1 MHPGISLVLAV
12 DVGTTSTKAVVFD
25 PDGGRHGSSEKGY
38 PLLTPS
44 PGQEVQ
50 DPSVVTEAALQAIGE
65 AISAGASVAGLAFSS
80 AMHSLVGL
88 DGNDRPVTQLLTW
101 ADGRAA
107 EQASRLRAE
116 HPQLH
121 PRTGTPLHPM
131 APLPKLVW
139 FRENQPEVFARARR
153 WVGIK
158 ELIVHRLTGEWVID
172 VSCASGTGLMA
183 LESLEWDA
191 EALALAG
198 IGAEQLSRIVPAK
211 QTLPLLDDGLGLAQG
226 TPVVVGA
233 GDGPL
238 ANLGVG
244 AVRPGV
250 AACSIGT
257 SGALRLMVE
266 HAAVDQSRRLFCYA
280 LTEGRWVIGGAI
292 NNGGVVLEWAGG
304 ALAPELGPHAEGQLL
319 DLAASVPPGSQGL
332 LMLPYLFGERAPH
345 WSGLAGGAYVGLRN
359 FHGRAH
365 LIRAVLEG
373 VCQQLAL
380 VLTSLRE
387 AGNEVREI
395 RAAGGFARSQL
406 WRQMLTDVLGMAVGF
421 PAGPQGSAFGAALVG
436 MEALGIVDS
445 MDRASELIR
454 LDQMLEPDP
463 DAAAVY
469 AASRPLFA
477 KLYDDL
483 APAFRALAST
493 EARPSTPATGR

>member
-1 MHPGISLVLAV
+1 MSRLLAV

-25 PDGGRHGSSEKGY
+25 PEGARHGYCEKGY

-44 PGQEVQ
+44 PGQAVQ
-50 DPSVVTEAALQAIGE
+50 DPLVVTEAALQAIGE
-65 AISAGASVAGLAFSS
+65 AVSGGPAVAGLAFSS

-88 DGNDRPVTQLLTW
+88 DGRGRPVTQLLTW
-101 ADGRAA
+101 ADDRAT
-107 EQASRLRAE
+107 EQAARLRAE

-131 APLPKLVW
+131 APLPKLAW
-139 FRENQPEVFARARR
+139 FKENQPEVFARARR

-183 LESLEWDA
+183 LESQEWDP
-191 EALALAG
+191 EALAVAG
-198 IGAEQLSRIVPAK
+198 IGAEQLSRIVPAE
-211 QTLPLLDDGLGLAQG
+211 QTLPLLADGLGLARG
-226 TPVVVGA
+226 TSLVVGA

-266 HAAVDQSRRLFCYA
+266 RAVVDQSRRLFCYA

-292 NNGGVVLEWAGG
+292 NNGGVVLEWAGS

-319 DLAASVPPGSQGL
+319 ELAAGVPPGSQGL

-345 WSGLAGGAYVGLRN
+345 WSGRAGGAYVGLRN

-365 LIRAVLEG
+365 LIRAAIEG

-380 VLTSLRE
+380 VLASMRE

-395 RAAGGFARSQL
+395 RAAGGFARSRI

-421 PAGPQGSAFGAALVG
+421 PAGPQGSAFGAALLG

-445 MDRASELIR
+445 MDRASELVG
-454 LDQMLEPDP
+454 LEQTLEPDP
-463 DAAAVY
+463 GAAAVY
-469 AASRPLFA
+469 AALRPLFA
-477 KLYDDL
+477 ELYDDL
-483 APAFRALAST
+483 APAFRALAAS
-493 EARPSTPATGR
+493 ERAPSAPAAGH